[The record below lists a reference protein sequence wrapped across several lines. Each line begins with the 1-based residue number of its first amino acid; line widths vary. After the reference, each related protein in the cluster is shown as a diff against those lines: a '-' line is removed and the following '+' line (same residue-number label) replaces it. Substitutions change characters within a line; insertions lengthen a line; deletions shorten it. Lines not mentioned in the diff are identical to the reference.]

1 MLVLTRK
8 LQEKIQIGDNITI
21 SILRVKGNTVRI
33 GIDAPREIRVIRAE
47 LARSREGVSSVDTEG
62 VSSLK
67 GSSQVPQLSAS
78 EDEVAKR
85 PCGTD
90 SAPLNVPALHS
101 AVARVLAANVV

>member
-21 SILRVKGNTVRI
+21 SILRVKGNAVRI

-47 LARSREGVSSVDTEG
+47 LAHSREGVSSADSGG
-62 VSSLK
+62 VSSLG
-67 GSSQVPQLSAS
+67 GSSQASPPSAP
-78 EDEVAKR
+78 EDEVAER
-85 PCGTD
+85 PCGTE

-101 AVARVLAANVV
+101 TVARVLAANVV